1 MPGAQVPVNIFEL
14 GLKNGLLQEPHYVIA
29 YVDFLLGEPAS

>member
-1 MPGAQVPVNIFEL
+1 MNIFEL

-29 YVDFLLGEPAS
+29 YIDFLLGEARSGALEPR